1 MFNKILVPLDGSEI
15 AASILPQVAELAR
28 KLQAELILIHVSPG
42 EKSAMATPSGSTAVA
57 VHQTCQAYLNMLG
70 KDLQRQGLKVEV
82 VCLTGNPAQEIIRY
96 ADEHQMDLITMATH
110 GSGEV
115 AWLLGSIA
123 RKVVT
128 HASKPVLLFR
138 VLELESPPLK
148 ETVRTIKFI

>member
-1 MFNKILVPLDGSEI
+1 
-15 AASILPQVAELAR
+15 
-28 KLQAELILIHVSPG
+28 
-42 EKSAMATPSGSTAVA
+42 
-57 VHQTCQAYLNMLG
+57 
-70 KDLQRQGLKVEV
+70 
-82 VCLTGNPAQEIIRY
+82 
-96 ADEHQMDLITMATH
+96 MDLITMATH

-138 VLELESPPLK
+138 VLELDSPPLK